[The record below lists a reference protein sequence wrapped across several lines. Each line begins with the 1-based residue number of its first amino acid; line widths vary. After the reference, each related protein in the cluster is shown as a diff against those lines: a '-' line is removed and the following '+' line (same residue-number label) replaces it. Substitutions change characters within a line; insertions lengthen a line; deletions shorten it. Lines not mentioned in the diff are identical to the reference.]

1 MHFLVGAAVF
11 LALLY
16 FWLLG
21 HWFAR
26 VVVFLILATPC
37 IGLMM
42 FGSPEGIQI
51 GLVFGLATWPIAS
64 LPIYYYRQKAKEFCR
79 PLGARMSL
87 TLRD

>member
-11 LALLY
+11 LVLLY

-51 GLVFGLATWPIAS
+51 GLVFGLATWPIAEPANLLLQAEGEGV
-64 LPIYYYRQKAKEFCR
+64 LPPFGRQDEPDA
-79 PLGARMSL
+79 
-87 TLRD
+87 